1 MIVTM
6 VWICVAFMVM
16 WKRNFTVAVLTLMFM
31 TIVMHGNKI
40 SFDAVVLYM
49 MIKVKVI
56 QAQIGQ

>member
-1 MIVTM
+1 MSVCPPECLFFSHARTHTHIP
-6 VWICVAFMVM
+6 
-16 WKRNFTVAVLTLMFM
+16 VLTLMFM